1 MTTLFFAWPEHG
13 VWKRRKAGDV
23 YLNLKHSDKLAKHV
37 RFRMLTREPK
47 DMFEKT
53 NKINYCPIWL
63 NKFISFHNTPPT
75 GGIRWYKRWT
85 VSLGT
90 GGCLKLVVSTESFSK
105 VGHLATHE
113 QVVLVHD
120 LFFGQTVILKKRK
133 QTSVRT
139 QTIHL
144 AVMNTSL
151 IGLFIL
157 PIINQHQMLS
167 RYFVC
172 ESSIRLVISSLVIL
186 LTE

>member
-105 VGHLATHE
+105 VGHLATHK

-120 LFFGQTVILKKRK
+120 LFFGQTVILKNK
-133 QTSVRT
+133 T
-139 QTIHL
+139 
-144 AVMNTSL
+144 N
-151 IGLFIL
+151 
-157 PIINQHQMLS
+157 
-167 RYFVC
+167 
-172 ESSIRLVISSLVIL
+172 IRQD
-186 LTE
+186 TDY